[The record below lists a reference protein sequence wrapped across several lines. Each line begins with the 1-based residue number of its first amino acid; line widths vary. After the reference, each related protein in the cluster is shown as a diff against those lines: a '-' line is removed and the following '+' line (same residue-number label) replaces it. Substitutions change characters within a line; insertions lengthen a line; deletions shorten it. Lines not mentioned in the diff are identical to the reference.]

1 MTRHFSTSLSRAL
14 FIVNVS
20 AILEGETMRFK
31 WLDSK
36 ALILKSRKEL
46 VTSLVAAAVVTA
58 GGLAIGSVSLASAQ
72 DLSRRPSTAEA
83 AFLKENDAAME
94 KMMNAMAVKPTG
106 DVDHDFVTM
115 MAPHHQGAI
124 DMSEAELRYGH
135 NKQLLRIAQDIVVEE
150 LQEIAAMRAASGE
163 KLTPTEATLAASFVG
178 TAAGPGSASLGPAAN
193 VPPSFK
199 TERPFLAQNDA
210 AMEKMI
216 GDMTIK
222 PTGNIDRDFVA
233 MMVPHHQGAIDMARA
248 ELRYGH
254 EPALRLIAQEI
265 VVDQIQQISL
275 MRLAVGEPLP
285 PSVSSPTDPLPQSL
299 AGQAP
304 FDQPDIP
311 ISSHDRVYTADQ
323 YSNTV
328 SVVDPSSNT
337 LVGVIRLGDPSPNNF
352 SPLYKGQVL
361 VHGMGFSPDHRTIAV
376 VSIGSNS
383 VAFID
388 TATNEV
394 KHITYVG
401 RAPHEAFFTPDGN
414 EVWVTVR
421 GENYVDV
428 LDGKTFKEKT
438 RIITP
443 AGPGM
448 QIFSPD
454 GKYGYVCSSFNP
466 ETDVVSVA
474 THSIVARVKQ
484 ASPFCP
490 NIAATP
496 DGSQVWFTLKDTGKT
511 EVFDGKPPF
520 TVLKVLE
527 TGPITNHVNIVH
539 NANGTFAYVTIG
551 GLNEVKVFRTSD
563 FSQVAT
569 IPVGALPHGIWPS
582 GDGNRVYVG
591 LENGDGIAAIDT
603 LTNKVIATVR
613 IGQAPQALTYVP
625 DAVPSGPGTQN
636 LQALGVAGQ
645 VAHLALAVPYD
656 PLREN
661 PTDTGNAPT
670 SVSLFDQGLIQVLE
684 AAVSGL
690 QPKQP
695 YVLALA
701 ENPDGTGALQPLQSF
716 MTNPAGAAIV
726 NAIGPIRQLVE
737 SDLKAQRRYLA
748 IVPASG
754 TELGARVQV
763 QVP

>member
-1 MTRHFSTSLSRAL
+1 MKLIRLVSNTSLIVKARTLLIFLVVATVAL
-14 FIVNVS
+14 AALGV
-20 AILEGETMRFK
+20 AI
-31 WLDSK
+31 
-36 ALILKSRKEL
+36 
-46 VTSLVAAAVVTA
+46 
-58 GGLAIGSVSLASAQ
+58 ASASPQ
-72 DLSRRPSTAEA
+72 APSRPPAAERL
-83 AFLKENDAAME
+83 FLKENDAAMT
-94 KMMNAMAVKPTG
+94 KMMKGMAVRPTG
-106 DVDHDFVTM
+106 NVDSDFVAM
-115 MAPHHQGAI
+115 MVPHHQGAI
-124 DMSEAELRYGH
+124 DMAEAELRFGH
-135 NKQLLRIAQDIVVEE
+135 NEQLLRIAQEIVVEQ

-163 KLTPTEATLAASFVG
+163 KLTPAEAKLAATWAVRAEAPRTSSVV
-178 TAAGPGSASLGPAAN
+178 SAVN
-193 VPPSFK
+193 VPVSFK
-199 TERPFLAQNDA
+199 AEGPFLAEDA
-210 AMEKMI
+210 AAVAKMMHA
-216 GDMTIK
+216 MTIE
-222 PTGNIDRDFVA
+222 PTGTTDRDFVA
-233 MMVPHHQGAIDMARA
+233 MMIPHHQGAIDMAQA

-254 EPALRLIAQEI
+254 NLPLRRIAQEI
-265 VVDQIQQISL
+265 IVDQIQQISL

-285 PSVSSPTDPLPQSL
+285 PSVSSPTDPPSRPVN
-299 AGQAP
+299 GQAP
-304 FDQPDIP
+304 FDQPDTP

-323 YSNTV
+323 FSNTV
-328 SVVDPSSNT
+328 SVVDPSSNRT
-337 LVGVIRLGDPSPNNF
+337 LGVIRLGDPSPQNF

-394 KHITYVG
+394 RHITYVG
-401 RAPHEAFFTPDGN
+401 RAPHEAFFTPDGT

-474 THSIVARVKQ
+474 THKIIARVKQ

-496 DGSQVWFTLKDTGKT
+496 DGSQVWFTLKDIGKT

-539 NANGTFAYVTIG
+539 NPNGTFAYVTIG

-563 FSQVAT
+563 FSLVAT
-569 IPVGALPHGIWPS
+569 IPVGKLPHGIWPS
-582 GDGNRVYVG
+582 GDGSRVYVG
-591 LENGDGIAAIDT
+591 LENGDGVAVIDT
-603 LTNKVIATVR
+603 LTNKVIATVP

-625 DAVPSGPGTQN
+625 EAVASGAGTQN
-636 LQALGVAGQ
+636 LQPLGVAGQ
-645 VAHLALAVPYD
+645 VSHLALASRNASGD
-656 PLREN
+656 
-661 PTDTGNAPT
+661 APT
-670 SVSLFDQGLIQVLE
+670 SVSLFDQGLVQVLE
-684 AAVSGL
+684 AAVAGL

-716 MTNPAGAAIV
+716 KTNPAGAAIV

-737 SDLKAQRRYLA
+737 SDAKAQRRYLV
-748 IVPASG
+748 IVPHSG
-754 TELGARVQV
+754 TELGAPVQV
-763 QVP
+763 QVL